1 MCYRWNHLA
10 DMKLS
15 LENED
20 KIISCHCTRA
30 FINDNELYRQ
40 GLYGKFDDSED
51 EEEEGEEEKED
62 NHEESS
68 ENESPI
74 EDEEKICEQDEEL
87 MKAMGFASFGGS
99 SKIEQTSVK
108 KKKKNHGHKK
118 KKQRKRRNKEQN
130 EDEGVVGDLHPYK
143 ELDFDTAWES
153 YWAQYGEY
161 LVWEGWVNKYPEQV
175 DFNEYRGMPCVSEIE
190 ITADGEMVIEKSPG
204 RIEEEDSEPKEIFP
218 EDANK
223 ETSTDNA
230 KDNEMLVQNEEERK
244 LTETKETE
252 NLENRPDSAGYSGFQ
267 TSYNRAIESTMNNLK
282 ETEDPCEISDLE
294 SAEANNLANQNVEM
308 VHMMHC
314 YSSGPGQSS
323 QTENYENEEDENNEE
338 VTNTEDVEWQDLW
351 NEHYT
356 ENYWYYYSQF
366 KEEFQKLEAKKNT
379 VTESSLISGDI
390 DLHDEFDTSVPC
402 DVRSLDVCGTTV
414 QGGSAS
420 HDACVTSVPCGE
432 ESHDNCDTTSA
443 LECQSSE
450 NKTHENIFELHSSVE
465 EKSSEHIDICSE
477 SCNLTKNS
485 INDDLTHSKGSNNDI
500 SCSVD
505 KCTDSI
511 VDVNV
516 GSSQSIETEI
526 QCVTDCE
533 PCDGSGGGKRKHAK
547 KSKAKN
553 FSLGSLVNNLRTN
566 PDSTMGNINGSGDGE
581 DPPEDKPIELPHSHE
596 LDEETEGY
604 KDRLK
609 HLGFSLTEDNAKL
622 SKKMKIKD
630 GKVKYKHR
638 NAKKS
643 TEYVNLGKK
652 NSHVRFD
659 SEGSLLQSKT
669 SKVLG
674 KAKNFMDLTNT
685 EPELQGQHDPNLQ
698 LQFPD
703 NFKIL
708 NNLEDSDSND
718 SSASDN
724 EVKTKEKTVF
734 DSKGDYVTCDIS
746 ENKQIQSHGDQ
757 SSSSHLPKIIT
768 DETIGRSENQE
779 HNSCTETT
787 NTLSLYNTDEVN
799 EELNLYG
806 FLDDNMDDVLNET
819 FEESADVENMQQ
831 KKGKKKRRRRKQMPV
846 PEEIENDKEL
856 RKYWAQR
863 YRLFSKFDEGIKMDR
878 EGWFSVT
885 PEKIA
890 EHIADRCRSDIIVDA
905 FCGVGGNAIQFA
917 FTCNHVIAIDI
928 DPVKIEIA
936 RHNAAVYEVENH
948 IEFIQGDFLKVGP
961 TLSADVVFLSPP
973 WGGPDYLTAEVFDLE
988 TMIEIDGLKIF
999 DVAQKIS
1006 KNIVYFVPRNTDIEQ
1021 LTVIA
1026 GPGGRVEI
1034 EQNILNKKL
1043 KTICAYYGE
1052 LILDGEEY
1060 EAQEPGDDIKQNDQ
1074 QNLIAISKNVEP
1086 CIEVNH
1092 QDEQNFGETNNSDK
1106 VLNEVRQ
1113 SEQKDIDNIEDSTA
1127 GKFIPVQ
1134 SENTVNIKNKD

>member
-1 MCYRWNHLA
+1 
-10 DMKLS
+10 MKLS

-282 ETEDPCEISDLE
+282 ETEDP
-294 SAEANNLANQNVEM
+294 
-308 VHMMHC
+308 
-314 YSSGPGQSS
+314 
-323 QTENYENEEDENNEE
+323 
-338 VTNTEDVEWQDLW
+338 
-351 NEHYT
+351 
-356 ENYWYYYSQF
+356 QF
-366 KEEFQKLEAKKNT
+366 KEEFQKLEAKNNT
-379 VTESSLISGDI
+379 VTESPLISDDI
-390 DLHDEFDTSVPC
+390 DLHDECDTSVPC
-402 DVRSLDVCGTTV
+402 DVGSHDVCGTLV
-414 QGGSAS
+414 SGGSES
-420 HDACVTSVPCGE
+420 HDVFGTSVPCGE
-432 ESHDNCDTTSA
+432 VSNDNCDTTSA

-450 NKTHENIFELHSSVE
+450 NKTHENISDSCGSVE

-566 PDSTMGNINGSGDGE
+566 PDSAMGNINGSGDGE

-724 EVKTKEKTVF
+724 EVKTKEKTVV

-757 SSSSHLPKIIT
+757 SSSSCLHKIIT

-878 EGWFSVT
+878 EDWFSVT

-936 RHNAAVYEVENH
+936 RHNAAVYGVENH
-948 IEFIQGDFLKVGP
+948 IE
-961 TLSADVVFLSPP
+961 
-973 WGGPDYLTAEVFDLE
+973 
-988 TMIEIDGLKIF
+988 
-999 DVAQKIS
+999 
-1006 KNIVYFVPRNTDIEQ
+1006 NTDIEQ

-1052 LILDGEEY
+1052 LILDGEAY
-1060 EAQEPGDDIKQNDQ
+1060 DAQESGDDIKQNDQ
-1074 QNLIAISKNVEP
+1074 QNLIAISKDVEP

-1113 SEQKDIDNIEDSTA
+1113 SEQKDIDNIEDSIA
-1127 GKFIPVQ
+1127 GKFSPVQ
-1134 SENTVNIKNKD
+1134 SENTVNIKHKD